1 MRKSEFSKQQKYSE
15 NCVVHNCIKKTL
27 VHQEKIRCSTVLR
40 NNTNRTDNIK
50 NIALRVS
57 WKINKLVVTKRPNE
71 KALIRGLVT
80 VFICIL

>member
-15 NCVVHNCIKKTL
+15 NCVVHNCIKKTT
-27 VHQEKIRCSTVLR
+27 CSSGEDKMFYR
-40 NNTNRTDNIK
+40 
-50 NIALRVS
+50 
-57 WKINKLVVTKRPNE
+57 KINKLVVTKLQRPNE

>member
-15 NCVVHNCIKKTL
+15 NCVVHNCIKKNTCSSGEDKMFYGSAEQ
-27 VHQEKIRCSTVLR
+27 HQQ
-40 NNTNRTDNIK
+40 
-50 NIALRVS
+50 IALRVS

>member
-1 MRKSEFSKQQKYSE
+1 MSGLKAKG
-15 NCVVHNCIKKTL
+15 
-27 VHQEKIRCSTVLR
+27 
-40 NNTNRTDNIK
+40 
-50 NIALRVS
+50 ALRVS